1 MKEATLTEVTPV
13 ALTVPDAARYLGI
26 SETALRA
33 KQRNGDIEFRYI
45 TSHPVVLVADLDALI
60 AAAPTERAS

>member
-1 MKEATLTEVTPV
+1 MKTAHLTEVSPA
-13 ALTVPDAARYLGI
+13 ALTVPDAARYLGM

-45 TSHPVVLVADLDALI
+45 TSHPVVLVADLDALL
-60 AAAPTERAS
+60 ASAPTERAS